1 MNRFYKQAS
10 YASRENGFAIL
21 LDDKPVKT
29 PAHHPLN
36 VPTAPLAED
45 ISREWNAQGEKIVP
59 ETMLLTKFANT
70 AIDAVSEKMDE
81 VRAGI
86 VSYAT
91 TDLLFYRAETQAEL
105 NERQQRAYAP
115 ILAWLK
121 QSHGLEFAVTNGVMP
136 VAQPEQSL
144 AALADL
150 IETYTAFEL
159 AGLSSITTLTGS
171 ACLGLAVIE
180 NYLSAEAAWDAAH
193 IDEDYQI
200 EQWGSDDDAIAR
212 RSGRWKEMEAAARLL
227 ALVREPA

>member
-1 MNRFYKQAS
+1 MKRFYKLAS
-10 YASRENGFAIL
+10 FAKTVDVFAIL
-21 LDDKPVKT
+21 LDDRPVKT
-29 PAHHPLN
+29 PAHHALN
-36 VPTAPLAED
+36 VPTQALAKD
-45 ISREWNAQGEKIVP
+45 IAREWNAQGEKIEP

-70 AIDAVSEKMDE
+70 AIDAVTQKMDE

-105 NERQQRAYAP
+105 NERQDRAYAP
-115 ILAWLK
+115 ILAWLRETY
-121 QSHGLEFAVTNGVMP
+121 GLQFVVTNGVMP

-144 AALADL
+144 AALGD
-150 IETYTAFEL
+150 IVERYNAFEL

-200 EQWGSDDDAIAR
+200 EQWGSDDEAIAR

-227 ALVREPA
+227 ALVREPS